1 LNEGEIVW
9 NINAIITAEI
19 VYLLHTFVFKKI
31 FISGKI
37 NINMKKIAEGK
48 TKIVYED
55 GDRYII
61 EFKDEMTAFDGLKK
75 TSFEK
80 KGFYNKEI
88 SVKLFRILEE
98 NGVKTHFIE
107 DLGGNRIAVKKLE
120 MIPVEVVCRNIAAGS
135 ILKRLPLEKGTKL
148 NGIVEFFYKSDE
160 LHDPMISEDHMRFF
174 GEDPERIKEITKKVN
189 RILSEYLEKK
199 GVTLIDFKL
208 EFGKLNGEYILGD
221 EISPDSCRFWIK
233 DRSYDKDVFRFDKGD
248 VSNVYREIYEII
260 CGD

>member
-1 LNEGEIVW
+1 
-9 NINAIITAEI
+9 
-19 VYLLHTFVFKKI
+19 
-31 FISGKI
+31 
-37 NINMKKIAEGK
+37 
-48 TKIVYED
+48 
-55 GDRYII
+55 
-61 EFKDEMTAFDGLKK
+61 
-75 TSFEK
+75 
-80 KGFYNKEI
+80 
-88 SVKLFRILEE
+88 
-98 NGVKTHFIE
+98 
-107 DLGGNRIAVKKLE
+107 
-120 MIPVEVVCRNIAAGS
+120 
-135 ILKRLPLEKGTKL
+135 
-148 NGIVEFFYKSDE
+148 VEFFYKSDE